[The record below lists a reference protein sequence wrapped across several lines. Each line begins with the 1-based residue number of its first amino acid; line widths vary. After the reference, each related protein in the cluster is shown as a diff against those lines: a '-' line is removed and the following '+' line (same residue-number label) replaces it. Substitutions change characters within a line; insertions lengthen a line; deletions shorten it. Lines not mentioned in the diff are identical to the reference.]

1 MLVTIVAESEGAL
14 LAKTYL
20 AGTPDAPV
28 RNLVILSPL
37 VQPGRVYYPTTGNEG
52 WGVFGGAEIAGLS
65 WALGDVS
72 PVDVEPDTPF
82 LRSIVDDAPAL
93 SGLVSCSL
101 PGVRQLAVLPLD
113 TGVSAT
119 TTNIGIPYTV
129 VPAFH
134 GGMLDDAVT
143 ARLVTQVV
151 EGKHVAPSTGWDFA
165 EDVISAGASAW
176 QVPDLDPAVNNAW
189 KHAPSPDDCTAVRA
203 FLQQQLALSSP

>member
-1 MLVTIVAESEGAL
+1 VAESEGAL

-20 AGTPDAPV
+20 AATPDAPV

-37 VQPGRVYYPTTGNEG
+37 VEPGRVYYPASGDEG
-52 WGVFGGAEIAGLS
+52 WGAFGGLEIAGLS

-72 PVDVEPDTPF
+72 PVVVQPDTPF

-113 TGVSAT
+113 TGVST
-119 TTNIGIPYTV
+119 TDTDLSIPYTV

-134 GGMLDDAVT
+134 GGLLDNT
-143 ARLVTQVV
+143 ATAQVV
-151 EGKHVAPSTGWDFA
+151 ARVVAGERVQSDADWDFA
-165 EDVISAGASAW
+165 EDVITAGASAW
-176 QVPDLDPAVNNAW
+176 QVPALDPAVNNAW
-189 KHAPSPDDCTAVRA
+189 KHAPSADDCGAVRA
-203 FLQQQLALSSP
+203 YLQKQLAT